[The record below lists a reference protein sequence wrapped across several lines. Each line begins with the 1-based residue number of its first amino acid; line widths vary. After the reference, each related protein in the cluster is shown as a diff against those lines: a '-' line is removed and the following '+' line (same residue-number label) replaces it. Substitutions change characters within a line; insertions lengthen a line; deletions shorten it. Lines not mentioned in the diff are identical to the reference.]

1 MFYLHHQILKHYS
14 VSNTLYAVLLFFELL
29 QIIYYPVHK
38 TLPGLWPSAVTKGV
52 QDVLHFVEVSG
63 VWEVIG
69 EAALFMF
76 LVVMFVVYA
85 LNVCFVLYEVFK
97 KEYKT
102 KEPNM
107 IAYKYISYVGILTK
121 TILFIPTIYAC
132 LSFIMANSESFPM
145 TISNALF
152 GPIAAL
158 SVPTLIL
165 LFINTINFSI
175 FLR

>member
-14 VSNTLYAVLLFFELL
+14 LSNTLYAVLLVFEML
-29 QIIYYPVHK
+29 QMLYYPIHQ
-38 TLPGLWPSAVTKGV
+38 TLPNLWPSNVTPII
-52 QDVLHFVEVSG
+52 QDILHFVEFSG
-63 VWEVIG
+63 IWEVIG
-69 EAALFMF
+69 EAALMVY
-76 LVVMFVVYA
+76 LIVMFVLYA
-85 LNVCFVLYEVFK
+85 LNVCFVLYEVLK
-97 KEYKT
+97 REYKT

-121 TILFIPTIYAC
+121 TILFIPTVYAC
-132 LSFIMANSESFPM
+132 TSFIMANSESFPM
-145 TISNALF
+145 TISGSLL

-165 LFINTINFSI
+165 LFVNTIIFSI